1 MNNTVLEVRNL
12 SLNFHSYLGIARV
25 LDNVNFSVK
34 QGELFGIAGESGC
47 GKSVTT
53 YSIMKLLPHSASIE
67 SGQILFNDRDL
78 LGLSEKELQGIRGKE
93 ISIVFQD
100 PNASLNPSLRIE
112 RQIRENY
119 QIHSNIS
126 KREARQKAITLL
138 EQLKITYPE
147 RRLRQYPHELSGG
160 IKQRICFAMAL
171 IFHPKILIADE
182 FTTNLDVTM
191 QAEMI
196 KILNELRSSINTSV
210 LFISHD
216 LSLIYQ
222 CCDSAAIMYAGQIVE
237 KGRVKDLFKN
247 PLHPYTQGLLEAV
260 PVISKDAK
268 RLKGI
273 DGFVPNLVNA
283 PPGCR
288 FGPRCKGFLKDVCDV
303 SFPQPYADN
312 DAHHVFCHLYEGR

>member
-1 MNNTVLEVRNL
+1 M
-12 SLNFHSYLGIARV
+12 A
-25 LDNVNFSVK
+25 
-34 QGELFGIAGESGC
+34 
-47 GKSVTT
+47 
-53 YSIMKLLPHSASIE
+53 P
-67 SGQILFNDRDL
+67 
-78 LGLSEKELQGIRGKE
+78 
-93 ISIVFQD
+93 
-100 PNASLNPSLRIE
+100 
-112 RQIRENY
+112 
-119 QIHSNIS
+119 
-126 KREARQKAITLL
+126 
-138 EQLKITYPE
+138 
-147 RRLRQYPHELSGG
+147 LSGG

-196 KILNELRSSINTSV
+196 KILNELRSRINTTI

-260 PVISKDAK
+260 PVISKDSK

-273 DGFVPNLVNA
+273 DGFVPNLVDA

-288 FGPRCKGFLKDVCDV
+288 FGPRCEGFMKDVCDV
-303 SFPQPYADN
+303 SFPKPYADN
-312 DAHHVFCHLYEGR
+312 DDHHVFCHLYEGK

>member
-1 MNNTVLEVRNL
+1 
-12 SLNFHSYLGIARV
+12 
-25 LDNVNFSVK
+25 
-34 QGELFGIAGESGC
+34 GESGC

-196 KILNELRSSINTSV
+196 KILNELRSRINTSI

-247 PLHPYTQGLLEAV
+247 PLHPYTQG
-260 PVISKDAK
+260 
-268 RLKGI
+268 
-273 DGFVPNLVNA
+273 
-283 PPGCR
+283 
-288 FGPRCKGFLKDVCDV
+288 
-303 SFPQPYADN
+303 
-312 DAHHVFCHLYEGR
+312 